1 MKASNFIKMK
11 SAYFIMQ
18 MWQTGNIGSHNI
30 KKLDANP
37 KEGYINYEEA
47 KSAML
52 RLRKDGDWDL
62 KQRGYSFSIMKLFW
76 NDK

>member
-1 MKASNFIKMK
+1 MK

-52 RLRKDGDWDL
+52 RLRKNDDWDL
-62 KQRGYSFSIMKLFW
+62 KQRGYSFSIMELFW
-76 NDK
+76 NEK

>member
-1 MKASNFIKMK
+1 MIIIKMDK
-11 SAYFIMQ
+11 ELKKKFSLK
-18 MWQTGNIGSHNI
+18 SHNI

-52 RLRKDGDWDL
+52 RLRKNYDWNL
-62 KQRGYSFSIMKLFW
+62 KQRGYSFSIMELFW
-76 NDK
+76 N

>member
-1 MKASNFIKMK
+1 MK

-18 MWQTGNIGSHNI
+18 IWQTGNIGSHNI
-30 KKLDANP
+30 KKLDANH

-52 RLRKDGDWDL
+52 QLIKDGDWDL
-62 KQRGYSFSIMKLFW
+62 KQRGYSFSIMELFW
-76 NDK
+76 NEK